1 MRHHLHRM
9 HEAVLRSAPIRPS
22 DRILYVGCDSAAFT
36 PEMVEQLARSRQLVA
51 IDFSTTA
58 LSKAERLIQAAPRK
72 NMLFFKLPHEH
83 VPFPDEHFDL
93 VIAYGS
99 RSQLP
104 HPDRILEEL
113 GRVLKSD
120 GRIYWHDVGPGRL
133 KSFAHWLRAR
143 LWWQRSSHPSWT
155 DIRLR
160 MNRTFTIEFYRRWTH
175 AWGKQSCLLVG
186 RKAAHLQ
193 D

>member
-1 MRHHLHRM
+1 MRHPLHRM

-22 DRILYVGCDSAAFT
+22 DRILYVGCNSDAFT

-51 IDFSTTA
+51 IDFSVSTLA
-58 LSKAERLIQAAPRK
+58 KAERLIQSAPKK
-72 NMLFFKLPHEH
+72 NVLFFKLPDERI
-83 VPFPDEHFDL
+83 PFPEGHFDL

-99 RSQLP
+99 RFQLP
-104 HPDRILEEL
+104 EPDRVLAEL

-120 GRIYWHDVGPGRL
+120 GRIYWHDVSPGRFTSL
-133 KSFAHWLRAR
+133 LHWLGSQ
-143 LWWQRSSHPSWT
+143 LWRRQPNHRWT
-155 DIRLR
+155 DIR
-160 MNRTFTIEFYRRWTH
+160 MGMTQSFTLEFYRRWTH

-186 RKAAHLQ
+186 RKSPHQ